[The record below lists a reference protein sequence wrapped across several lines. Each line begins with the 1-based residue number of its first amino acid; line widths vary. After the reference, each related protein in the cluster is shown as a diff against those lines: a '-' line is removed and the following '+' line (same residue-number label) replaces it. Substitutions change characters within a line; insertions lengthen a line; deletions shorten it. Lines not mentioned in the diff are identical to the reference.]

1 MANVSSSNGLEKRPK
16 LRFPGFDEPW
26 RAERLSD
33 FADRVT
39 RKNSKNETDLP
50 LTISSKDGLVDQ
62 VSYFN
67 KTVASKDMSGY
78 YLLKN
83 GEFAYNKSYSV
94 GYDFGSIKRL
104 DRYPMGA
111 LSTLYICFALK
122 RHESDFIKAYFDSLK
137 WYREIYMISAEGARN
152 HGLLNVPTEEFFDT
166 KHYLPE
172 NTDEQRKIAD
182 FLIALDRRIETQQS
196 LVDNL
201 KKYKRGVTRR
211 LFAQEKGSFET
222 NLQIVSLGDLFPFIR
237 NGFVGT
243 VTPFFTDREHGVRYL
258 QGTNIHA
265 GKITDDT
272 VYYERIKAQERL
284 VSSLKKYKRGVMQR
298 IFRNMSMLSPS
309 GFETVQLSAIFK
321 KISRRNSNE
330 EIKNVITN
338 SAEYGLIPQRDFFD
352 KDIAVDGN
360 TSNYYVIEHGDFVY
374 NPRKSNTAPY
384 GPFNRY
390 EREERGIISPLYTC
404 LVLQADIEPS
414 YLVWYFKSDAWYRY
428 IYDNGSQGVRY
439 DRVSMTDGLLMS
451 VRQSVLPNHYEQQT
465 DKMVSLSFLQAAF
478 FVL

>member
-26 RAERLSD
+26 RVERLSD

-122 RHESDFIKAYFDSLK
+122 KHDSDFIKAYFDSLK

-152 HGLLNVPTEEFFDT
+152 HGLLNVPTDEFFDT

-172 NTDEQRKIAD
+172 NTEEQRKIAD
-182 FLIALDRRIETQQS
+182 FLITLERRIEAQQS

-201 KKYKRGVTRR
+201 KKYKRGVMRAIFR
-211 LFAQEKGSFET
+211 GKAILFSET
-222 NLQIVSLGDLFPFIR
+222 TKWKSVRLGDEFPFFSGGTPRSTDSSFYGGEIPFIR
-237 NGFVGT
+237 SGEIHGAKTELFL
-243 VTPFFTDREHGVRYL
+243 TDDGLKYSSAKLVSKGDLIVALYGATSGEVDISQIDGAINQAILCIRPKLVSRTFLKYLLEDSKDDILNTYL
-258 QGTNIHA
+258 QGGQGNLSAEII
-265 GKITDDT
+265 KNLVFDIPDDRSQSA
-272 VYYERIKAQERL
+272 VVDFLDMID
-284 VSSLKKYKRGVMQR
+284 QR
-298 IFRNMSMLSPS
+298 ISKSLMKLESIATLRSALMQ
-309 GFETVQLSAIFK
+309 QLFI
-321 KISRRNSNE
+321 
-330 EIKNVITN
+330 
-338 SAEYGLIPQRDFFD
+338 
-352 KDIAVDGN
+352 
-360 TSNYYVIEHGDFVY
+360 
-374 NPRKSNTAPY
+374 
-384 GPFNRY
+384 
-390 EREERGIISPLYTC
+390 
-404 LVLQADIEPS
+404 
-414 YLVWYFKSDAWYRY
+414 
-428 IYDNGSQGVRY
+428 
-439 DRVSMTDGLLMS
+439 
-451 VRQSVLPNHYEQQT
+451 
-465 DKMVSLSFLQAAF
+465 
-478 FVL
+478 